1 MDRNERNTM
10 DQNARKRTVRRE
22 GNAEGSARANE
33 GLGRRPSGNGASAS
47 AGRPSGK
54 SSSASVRRTS
64 ESGDPTRRTT
74 PGGTVTPMRR
84 ESGSVRKPSEQ
95 AGRAQ
100 GSLRKEHSET
110 GRTRDAAGAPT
121 DPSLRRASGKAGT
134 PTDPSARRAAGKTGT
149 PTDPSARRAA
159 GKTGTPTDPSARR
172 TAGKAGVPTDP
183 SARRTSGKAGTPTDP
198 SARRTAGKA
207 GTPAD
212 PSLRRAAGKAQG
224 NPAEQKPVRSAD
236 GIVRKQ
242 GGHPNGKSKAMSKKK
257 KKQKRAAFNFA
268 SGGVL
273 IIAACVFIFS
283 LYQLITMLIPYYSGG
298 EEYDKIKNIAITAD
312 EEGKGF
318 TVDFDALLK
327 ENEDTVAWIRF
338 DEPAVINYPVV
349 KSADN
354 NEYLTKTFTANDN
367 KLGAIFV
374 DMRNSNDFSDKNTFI
389 YGHHL
394 NVGGEMFSELL
405 KYENESFCKKHP
417 NFYIYTPDGKVRTY
431 KVFSAGVV
439 KDTADNYKLD
449 YATDADYEAYL
460 KLCEESSNY
469 KVEDVELT
477 AQSQIVSLSTCTNVR
492 DDERFLV
499 QGVLTA
505 VD

>member
-33 GLGRRPSGNGASAS
+33 GLGRRPSGNGAPAS

-121 DPSLRRASGKAGT
+121 DPSLRRA
-134 PTDPSARRAAGKTGT
+134 
-149 PTDPSARRAA
+149 
-159 GKTGTPTDPSARR
+159 
-172 TAGKAGVPTDP
+172 
-183 SARRTSGKAGTPTDP
+183 
-198 SARRTAGKA
+198 
-207 GTPAD
+207 
-212 PSLRRAAGKAQG
+212 AGKAQG

-242 GGHPNGKSKAMSKKK
+242 GGHPNGKTKAMSKKK

>member
-22 GNAEGSARANE
+22 GNAAGSTRANE
-33 GLGRRPSGNGASAS
+33 GLGRRPSGNGAPAS

-121 DPSLRRASGKAGT
+121 DPSLRRASGK
-134 PTDPSARRAAGKTGT
+134 TGT

-159 GKTGTPTDPSARR
+159 GKTGTSTDPSARR
-172 TAGKAGVPTDP
+172 AAGKAGVPTDP
-183 SARRTSGKAGTPTDP
+183 SARRTAGKAGAPTDP
-198 SARRTAGKA
+198 SARRTAGK
-207 GTPAD
+207 
-212 PSLRRAAGKAQG
+212 AGKAQG

>member
-22 GNAEGSARANE
+22 GNAAGSTRANE
-33 GLGRRPSGNGASAS
+33 GLGRRPSGNGAPAS

-110 GRTRDAAGAPT
+110 GRTRDT
-121 DPSLRRASGKAGT
+121 
-134 PTDPSARRAAGKTGT
+134 
-149 PTDPSARRAA
+149 
-159 GKTGTPTDPSARR
+159 
-172 TAGKAGVPTDP
+172 AGVPTDP
-183 SARRTSGKAGTPTDP
+183 SLRRTSGKAGTPP
-198 SARRTAGKA
+198 
-207 GTPAD
+207 D

>member
-1 MDRNERNTM
+1 M

-33 GLGRRPSGNGASAS
+33 GLGRRPSGNGAPAS

-121 DPSLRRASGKAGT
+121 
-134 PTDPSARRAAGKTGT
+134 
-149 PTDPSARRAA
+149 
-159 GKTGTPTDPSARR
+159 
-172 TAGKAGVPTDP
+172 
-183 SARRTSGKAGTPTDP
+183 
-198 SARRTAGKA
+198 
-207 GTPAD
+207 D

>member
-22 GNAEGSARANE
+22 GNAAGSTRANE
-33 GLGRRPSGNGASAS
+33 GLGRRPSGNGAPAS

-110 GRTRDAAGAPT
+110 GRTRDTAGVPT
-121 DPSLRRASGKAGT
+121 DPSLRRTSGKA
-134 PTDPSARRAAGKTGT
+134 
-149 PTDPSARRAA
+149 
-159 GKTGTPTDPSARR
+159 GTPTDPSARR
-172 TAGKAGVPTDP
+172 TAGKAG
-183 SARRTSGKAGTPTDP
+183 TPPDP

>member
-22 GNAEGSARANE
+22 GNAAGSARANE
-33 GLGRRPSGNGASAS
+33 GLGRRPSGNGAPAS

-172 TAGKAGVPTDP
+172 TAGKAGAPTDP
-183 SARRTSGKAGTPTDP
+183 STRRTAGKAGTPTDP

>member
-33 GLGRRPSGNGASAS
+33 GLGRRPSGNGAPAS

-121 DPSLRRASGKAGT
+121 
-134 PTDPSARRAAGKTGT
+134 
-149 PTDPSARRAA
+149 
-159 GKTGTPTDPSARR
+159 
-172 TAGKAGVPTDP
+172 
-183 SARRTSGKAGTPTDP
+183 
-198 SARRTAGKA
+198 
-207 GTPAD
+207 D

-439 KDTADNYKLD
+439 KDTADNY
-449 YATDADYEAYL
+449 
-460 KLCEESSNY
+460 
-469 KVEDVELT
+469 
-477 AQSQIVSLSTCTNVR
+477 
-492 DDERFLV
+492 
-499 QGVLTA
+499 
-505 VD
+505 

>member
-22 GNAEGSARANE
+22 GNAAGSARANE
-33 GLGRRPSGNGASAS
+33 GLGRRPSGNGAPAS

-172 TAGKAGVPTDP
+172 TAGKAG
-183 SARRTSGKAGTPTDP
+183 APTDP

>member
-22 GNAEGSARANE
+22 GNAAGSTRANE
-33 GLGRRPSGNGASAS
+33 GLGRRPSGNGAPAS

-110 GRTRDAAGAPT
+110 GRTRDTAGVPT
-121 DPSLRRASGKAGT
+121 DPSLRRTSGKAGT

-149 PTDPSARRAA
+149 PTDPSARR
-159 GKTGTPTDPSARR
+159 
-172 TAGKAGVPTDP
+172 TA
-183 SARRTSGKAGTPTDP
+183 GKAGTPTDP

-374 DMRNSNDFSDKNTFI
+374 DMRNSNDSVSYTHLTLPTSD
-389 YGHHL
+389 
-394 NVGGEMFSELL
+394 
-405 KYENESFCKKHP
+405 
-417 NFYIYTPDGKVRTY
+417 
-431 KVFSAGVV
+431 
-439 KDTADNYKLD
+439 
-449 YATDADYEAYL
+449 
-460 KLCEESSNY
+460 
-469 KVEDVELT
+469 
-477 AQSQIVSLSTCTNVR
+477 
-492 DDERFLV
+492 LV
-499 QGVLTA
+499 
-505 VD
+505 

>member
-22 GNAEGSARANE
+22 GNAAGSTRANE
-33 GLGRRPSGNGASAS
+33 GLGRRPSGNGAPAS

-121 DPSLRRASGKAGT
+121 DPSLRRASGK
-134 PTDPSARRAAGKTGT
+134 
-149 PTDPSARRAA
+149 
-159 GKTGTPTDPSARR
+159 TGTPTDPSARR
-172 TAGKAGVPTDP
+172 TAGKAGAPTDP
-183 SARRTSGKAGTPTDP
+183 STRRTAGKAGTPTDP

-505 VD
+505 GD

>member
-33 GLGRRPSGNGASAS
+33 GLGRRPSGNGAPAS

-121 DPSLRRASGKAGT
+121 DPSLRRVSGKAGT

-149 PTDPSARRAA
+149 PTDPSARR
-159 GKTGTPTDPSARR
+159 
-172 TAGKAGVPTDP
+172 TA
-183 SARRTSGKAGTPTDP
+183 GKAGTPTDP

>member
-22 GNAEGSARANE
+22 GNAAGSARANE
-33 GLGRRPSGNGASAS
+33 GLGRRPSGNGAPAS

-149 PTDPSARRAA
+149 PTDPSARR
-159 GKTGTPTDPSARR
+159 
-172 TAGKAGVPTDP
+172 TAGKAGAPTDP
-183 SARRTSGKAGTPTDP
+183 STRRTAGKAGTPTDP

>member
-33 GLGRRPSGNGASAS
+33 GLGRRPSGNGAPAS

-149 PTDPSARRAA
+149 PTDPSARR
-159 GKTGTPTDPSARR
+159 
-172 TAGKAGVPTDP
+172 TAGKAGV
-183 SARRTSGKAGTPTDP
+183 PTDP